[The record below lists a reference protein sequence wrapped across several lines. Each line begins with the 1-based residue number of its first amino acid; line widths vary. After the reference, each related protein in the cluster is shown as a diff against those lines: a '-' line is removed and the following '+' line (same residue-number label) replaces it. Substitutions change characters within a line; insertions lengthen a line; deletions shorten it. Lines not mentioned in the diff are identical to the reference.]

1 MSLKPSFEVTVFR
14 DTLLPYNH
22 PSTSDDAEQAL
33 VNRLK
38 PYTVISTMR
47 ERTPFPAALLD
58 KLPILK
64 LLLSTSHRNLSIDM
78 VAAKR
83 LGIPVT
89 GAEGSGRT
97 DSTGP
102 KKIKR
107 GLDSTT
113 QHVIALILGVA
124 RNITLDDRIV
134 KEGGWQTGLAT
145 GLSGKVFGTLSLGK
159 LGVKVSKILYSAF
172 GMRIVACSSS
182 LTQEAADQKA
192 KEAGLPVKRMARRRF
207 WSWVRRSCLSRRMS

>member
-1 MSLKPSFEVTVFR
+1 M
-14 DTLLPYNH
+14 
-22 PSTSDDAEQAL
+22 

-107 GLDSTT
+107 GLDSRT

-124 RNITLDDRIV
+124 RNIALMI
-134 KEGGWQTGLAT
+134 G
-145 GLSGKVFGTLSLGK
+145 
-159 LGVKVSKILYSAF
+159 
-172 GMRIVACSSS
+172 
-182 LTQEAADQKA
+182 
-192 KEAGLPVKRMARRRF
+192 
-207 WSWVRRSCLSRRMS
+207 LSRREAGRRDSRRV